1 MKFSTKIRDRCAVIV
16 ELVQNMQPMYKAEA
30 TNDYQRHHIET
41 IIGAGI
47 WYIPNKALWT
57 GNISKE
63 AIRSF
68 HPLFGVDKP
77 KLTED
82 HQFPRKVAARALLEF
97 DWAGVKD
104 PQVEMTK
111 MFVEKYGT
119 YNLVTSQENRDLMKY
134 QKVEVFSTPQIA
146 YKQAGIALLVITS
159 EQLQFVKRRDRATIE
174 MVLDRCS
181 Q

>member
-1 MKFSTKIRDRCAVIV
+1 MEFG
-16 ELVQNMQPMYKAEA
+16 
-30 TNDYQRHHIET
+30 H
-41 IIGAGI
+41 
-47 WYIPNKALWT
+47 IPNKALWT
-57 GNISKE
+57 GSISKE

-104 PQVEMTK
+104 PQAEITK

-119 YNLVTSQENRDLMKY
+119 YNFLVTSSGKQGSNEAY
-134 QKVEVFSTPQIA
+134 QKVEVFSLTPKSPMQ
-146 YKQAGIALLVITS
+146 QAGIVLLDIILNNFNSSNVEIALLLKWSSTDVHN
-159 EQLQFVKRRDRATIE
+159 EATKT
-174 MVLDRCS
+174 VSKCTG
-181 Q
+181 